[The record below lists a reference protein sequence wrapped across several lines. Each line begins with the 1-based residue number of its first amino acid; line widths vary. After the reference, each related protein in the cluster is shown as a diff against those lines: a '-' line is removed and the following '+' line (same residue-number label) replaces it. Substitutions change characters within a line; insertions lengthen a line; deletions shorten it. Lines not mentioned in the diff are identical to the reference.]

1 MNDTK
6 ITRKEDAERADVPTM
21 LPAVDVVED
30 AGGITLYADL
40 PGVPKDKLNLRVDAD
55 ALSIEG
61 EVALPVPADMEAS
74 HVEVELPRYQRTFTL
89 GKELD
94 SEKIRAEF
102 QNGVLKLSIPKVEH
116 AKPRKIE
123 ITSTDT
129 DRQALDA

>member
-6 ITRKEDAERADVPTM
+6 VTRKEDAERADVPTM

-61 EVALPVPADMEAS
+61 EVALPVPADMEAN
-74 HVEVELPRYQRTFTL
+74 HVEVELQRYQRTFTL

-123 ITSTDT
+123 VRVT
-129 DRQALDA
+129 

>member
-6 ITRKEDAERADVPTM
+6 VTRKEDAERADVPTM

-30 AGGITLYADL
+30 TGGITLYADL

-61 EVALPVPADMEAS
+61 EVALPIPADMEAS

-123 ITSTDT
+123 VRVT
-129 DRQALDA
+129 

>member
-61 EVALPVPADMEAS
+61 EVALPIPADMEAS

-123 ITSTDT
+123 VRVT
-129 DRQALDA
+129 

>member
-1 MNDTK
+1 MSHTDVAKTQES
-6 ITRKEDAERADVPTM
+6 RGYEGGVLFPYVDVFEDAA
-21 LPAVDVVED
+21 
-30 AGGITLYADL
+30 GITLYADL

-123 ITSTDT
+123 V
-129 DRQALDA
+129 RVM

>member
-123 ITSTDT
+123 VRVT
-129 DRQALDA
+129 

>member
-6 ITRKEDAERADVPTM
+6 VTRKEDVERADVPTM

-123 ITSTDT
+123 VRVT
-129 DRQALDA
+129 

>member
-6 ITRKEDAERADVPTM
+6 VTRKEDAERADVPTM

-123 ITSTDT
+123 V
-129 DRQALDA
+129 RVM

>member
-6 ITRKEDAERADVPTM
+6 VTRKEDAERADVPTM

-116 AKPRKIE
+116 AKPRRIE
-123 ITSTDT
+123 VRVT
-129 DRQALDA
+129 

>member
-6 ITRKEDAERADVPTM
+6 VTRKEDAERADVPTM

-61 EVALPVPADMEAS
+61 EVALPVPADMEAN

-123 ITSTDT
+123 VRVT
-129 DRQALDA
+129 